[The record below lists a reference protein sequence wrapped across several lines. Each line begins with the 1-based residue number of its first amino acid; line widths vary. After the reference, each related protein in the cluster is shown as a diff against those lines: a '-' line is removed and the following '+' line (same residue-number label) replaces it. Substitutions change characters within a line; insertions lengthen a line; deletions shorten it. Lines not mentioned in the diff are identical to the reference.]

1 MPAEPETQA
10 SAKEEQFR
18 AVAEILAVG
27 LQRFIHERRTLKA
40 RSTPSTPEPVV
51 AASDSE
57 QPRETKAAPRDRHPS
72 VEDLIET
79 KAREIRQQ
87 CCLPATDL
95 DDLRQSIRLDLLK
108 RQHLFDPQRAS
119 WEWFA
124 KVVIN
129 SWAAMYLRDRKRL
142 KRAGEQRTVFLH
154 DTSDSLE
161 PGYWLT
167 HRFPRRTLISV
178 IPGPPNPPELRFERR
193 EALALAMQGL
203 SSQHRRVVLA
213 VARNGRAST
222 ARELGVSRRQ
232 IDNIVNQA
240 RLQFEA
246 VGLGVRDLG

>member
-10 SAKEEQFR
+10 SVKEEQFR
-18 AVAEILAVG
+18 AVAQIMAVG
-27 LQRFIHERRTLKA
+27 LQRFFHERRRLEA

-108 RQHLFDPQRAS
+108 RQHLFDPKRAS

-142 KRAGEQRTVFLH
+142 KRNGEQRTLSLH
-154 DTSDSLE
+154 ETSAWTIPDTAVD
-161 PGYWLT
+161 
-167 HRFPRRTLISV
+167 PRDHID
-178 IPGPPNPPELRFERR
+178 RR
-193 EALALAMQGL
+193 EAIDRALMSL
-203 SSQHRRVVLA
+203 PECRRRVLRVVWLH
-213 VARNGRAST
+213 GRAAA
-222 ARELGVSRRQ
+222 AREFAVSRRQ
-232 IDNIVNQA
+232 ISNIVAEA
-240 RLQFEA
+240 RQQCEA
-246 VGLGVRDLG
+246 AGLRSCDLA